1 MRVTIEM
8 SNRYWKFTDESLKK
22 LKIKKKLPLLE
33 NLDSRKVIGIVKNAK
48 IVDGKLEAEIEITDE
63 ELKEKYKNKL
73 EVKR

>member
-48 IVDGKLEAEIEITDE
+48 IVDGKLEAGG
-63 ELKEKYKNKL
+63 
-73 EVKR
+73 